1 MKMLR
6 DLFLRIFASKCNTT
20 YQALMKR
27 KAIIVKIL
35 FRRDIIKCAD
45 TIMLLT
51 LCVCIILLIPACAR
65 KTDEPFDAEETLTK
79 LLTEVHYTAD
89 LEAAGEYAAYVF
101 TDMPDGVEIKMY
113 TCGGGHAD
121 AVIMCRARQASDVPT
136 IRDSIQGYIGSR
148 RHDAERYDPGE
159 VSKYD
164 NAVWLERD
172 LYVIVCIT
180 SDVSGAETVLK

>member
-6 DLFLRIFASKCNTT
+6 DLFLRIFASNCNTT
-20 YQALMKR
+20 CQVLMNR
-27 KAIIVKIL
+27 QAIIVKIL
-35 FRRDIIKCAD
+35 FRRDIIKYAN

-65 KTDEPFDAEETLTK
+65 KTDEPFDAEKTLTR

-89 LEAAGEYAAYVF
+89 LEDADEYAAYVF
-101 TDMPDGVEIKMY
+101 TDMPDGAEVKMY

-121 AVIMCRARQASDVPT
+121 AVIMCRAKQVSDVQA
-136 IRDSIQGYIGSR
+136 IHDSIQRYIGSR
-148 RHDAERYDPGE
+148 RHDAERYDPRE

-180 SDVSGAETVLK
+180 SDVSGAETILK

>member
-6 DLFLRIFASKCNTT
+6 DLFLRIFASNCNTT
-20 YQALMKR
+20 CQVLMNRQA
-27 KAIIVKIL
+27 IDVKNYY
-35 FRRDIIKCAD
+35 RCDIIKCVN
-45 TIMLLT
+45 TLMLLT
-51 LCVCIILLIPACAR
+51 VCVCIIFSAPACAP
-65 KTDEPFDAEETLTK
+65 KADEPFDAEETLTR
-79 LLTEVHYTAD
+79 LLTEVHYTTN
-89 LEAAGEYAAYVF
+89 LEDAGEYAAYVF
-101 TDMPDGVEIKMY
+101 TDMPDGAEVKMY

-121 AVIMCRARQASDVPT
+121 AVIMCRAKQASDVPA

-180 SDVSGAETVLK
+180 SDVSGAETILK

>member
-1 MKMLR
+1 MKNR
-6 DLFLRIFASKCNTT
+6 FHS
-20 YQALMKR
+20 
-27 KAIIVKIL
+27 
-35 FRRDIIKCAD
+35 DIIKCAD

-51 LCVCIILLIPACAR
+51 VCVCIILLLPACTPKA
-65 KTDEPFDAEETLTK
+65 DEPFDAEETLTK

-101 TDMPDGVEIKMY
+101 TDMPDGAEVKMY

-121 AVIMCRARQASDVPT
+121 AVIMCRARHASDVQA

-164 NAVWLERD
+164 NAIWLERD

-180 SDVSGAETVLK
+180 SDVSGADTILK